1 MITGLLILH
10 SLLGVALLGAITHQ
24 AFGALTRRP
33 EARKTSFMARFR
45 TTEAAGYRD
54 AIVGLYAA
62 VSVVGAI
69 LYPNYRTVVRP
80 ILQSLDLRAAN
91 GAFEIKEHL
100 SAIGLVMLPAYWV
113 CWKQPLTPEFAGARV
128 LLTWVLA
135 VMVWWNFVVGEVLV
149 AMKGLFQ

>member
-10 SLLGVALLGAITHQ
+10 SLLAVALLGAITHQ
-24 AFGALTRRP
+24 AFGAATRRA
-33 EARKTSFMARFR
+33 EARKISFIARFR
-45 TTEAAGYRD
+45 ATEASGYRN

-62 VSVVGAI
+62 VSLVGAI

-113 CWKQPLTPEFAGARV
+113 CWKQPLAPEYATARV
-128 LLTWVLA
+128 WLTWILA
-135 VMVWWNFVVGEVLV
+135 VMVWWNFVVGEILV
-149 AMKGLFQ
+149 AMKGLFP